1 MFTIFRLLGTAMAVM
16 IALSGCSTD
25 VYRSQGDAVQL
36 HAHKFQNLLQREQVE
51 AAMHENHAIE
61 LIGLQLKAGRL
72 PGTDIVK
79 AADLERQTRLL
90 DTIREQ
96 AAMNWVALAQFFATR
111 QQYAAARALYQRV
124 IQSYTKG
131 GDRLYGEYARQ
142 ALADMDLLSIGLA
155 AEDTRSG
162 RPALSA
168 LQQDGRQ
175 P

>member
-1 MFTIFRLLGTAMAVM
+1 
-16 IALSGCSTD
+16 
-25 VYRSQGDAVQL
+25 
-36 HAHKFQNLLQREQVE
+36 
-51 AAMHENHAIE
+51 MHENHAIE

>member
-1 MFTIFRLLGTAMAVM
+1 MLTKCRMLGTAMAVA

-25 VYRSQGDAVQL
+25 IYRSQGEAVQL
-36 HAHKFQNLLQREQVE
+36 HAHKFQSLLQREQVE

-79 AADLERQTRLL
+79 AVDLERQTRLL
-90 DTIREQ
+90 DNIREQ

-111 QQYAAARALYQRV
+111 QQYGAARALYQRV
-124 IQSYTKG
+124 IQSYAKG
-131 GDRLYGEYARQ
+131 GDRLYAEYARQ
-142 ALADMDLLSIGLA
+142 ALADMDLLSMGLA
-155 AEDTRSG
+155 AEDTPSG

-168 LQQDGRQ
+168 LQEGHR

>member
-1 MFTIFRLLGTAMAVM
+1 MFITYRLLGTAMG
-16 IALSGCSTD
+16 IGILLSGCSTD
-25 VYRSQGDAVQL
+25 TYRTQGEAVQL
-36 HAHKFQNLLQREQVE
+36 HAHKFQSLLQREQVE

-79 AADLERQTRLL
+79 AVDLERQTRLL
-90 DTIREQ
+90 DNIHEQ

-111 QQYAAARALYQRV
+111 QQYGAARALYQRV
-124 IQSYTKG
+124 IQSYSKG

-142 ALADMDLLSIGLA
+142 ALADMDLLSRGLA
-155 AEDTRSG
+155 AEETPSG

-168 LQQDGRQ
+168 LQDGRH

>member
-96 AAMNWVALAQFFATR
+96 TAMNWVALAQFFATR

>member
-1 MFTIFRLLGTAMAVM
+1 MFTTNRVFGTAVAVG

-25 VYRSQGDAVQL
+25 IYRSQGDAVQL
-36 HAHKFQNLLQREQVE
+36 HAHKFQNFLQRDQVE
-51 AAMHENHAIE
+51 AAVHETHAIE

-96 AAMNWVALAQFFATR
+96 AAMNWVALAQFYATR
-111 QQYAAARALYQRV
+111 QQYGTARALYQRV

-142 ALADMDLLSIGLA
+142 ALADMDLLSMGHA
-155 AEDTRSG
+155 ADDGQSG
-162 RPALSA
+162 RPALSV
-168 LQQDGRQ
+168 LQDNRH

>member
-1 MFTIFRLLGTAMAVM
+1 MRLHT
-16 IALSGCSTD
+16 
-25 VYRSQGDAVQL
+25 
-36 HAHKFQNLLQREQVE
+36 HKFKSLLQREQVE

-72 PGTDIVK
+72 PGTDTLK
-79 AADLERQTRLL
+79 AADVERQTRLL
-90 DTIREQ
+90 DNIREQ

-111 QQYAAARALYQRV
+111 QQYGAARALYQRV
-124 IQSYTKG
+124 IQSYAKG

-142 ALADMDLLSIGLA
+142 ALADMDLLNTGLA
-155 AEDTRSG
+155 AEDTPSG

-168 LQQDGRQ
+168 LQEGHR

>member
-1 MFTIFRLLGTAMAVM
+1 MLTKFRLPETAMAIA

-25 VYRSQGDAVQL
+25 IYRSQGEAVQL
-36 HAHKFQNLLQREQVE
+36 HAHKFQSLLQREQVE
-51 AAMHENHAIE
+51 AAMHETHAIE

-90 DTIREQ
+90 DHIREQ

-124 IQSYTKG
+124 IQSYAKG
-131 GDRLYGEYARQ
+131 GDRLYGEYAKQ
-142 ALADMDLLSIGLA
+142 ALADMDLLSIAHA
-155 AEDTRSG
+155 AENTASG

-168 LQQDGRQ
+168 LQEGRH

>member
-1 MFTIFRLLGTAMAVM
+1 MLTKFRLLGTAVAVA
-16 IALSGCSTD
+16 ITLSGCSTD
-25 VYRSQGDAVQL
+25 IYRSQGEAVQL
-36 HAHKFQNLLQREQVE
+36 HAHKFQSLLQREQVE
-51 AAMHENHAIE
+51 AAMHETHAIE

-79 AADLERQTRLL
+79 ATDLERQTRLL
-90 DTIREQ
+90 DNICEQ

-111 QQYAAARALYQRV
+111 QQYGAARALYQRL
-124 IQSYTKG
+124 IQSYAKG

-142 ALADMDLLSIGLA
+142 ALADMDLLSMGLA
-155 AEDTRSG
+155 AENTPSG

-168 LQQDGRQ
+168 SQEGRH

>member
-1 MFTIFRLLGTAMAVM
+1 MLTKCGLLGTAMAVV
-16 IALSGCSTD
+16 IGLSGCSTD
-25 VYRSQGDAVQL
+25 IYRSQGEAVQL
-36 HAHKFQNLLQREQVE
+36 HAHKFQSLLQREQVE
-51 AAMHENHAIE
+51 AAIHETHAIE

-79 AADLERQTRLL
+79 AADVERQTRLL
-90 DTIREQ
+90 DNIREQ

-111 QQYAAARALYQRV
+111 QQYGAARALYQRV
-124 IQSYTKG
+124 IQSYAKG

-142 ALADMDLLSIGLA
+142 ALADMDLLSMGLA
-155 AEDTRSG
+155 AEDTPKG

-168 LQQDGRQ
+168 LQEGHH